1 MRRDEDVKKYVQDMI
16 LFKIGVEMDG
26 LMRKVLDLLREIL
39 DRKLTSLD
47 RLGFLKKWNGEPI
60 ASKEDL
66 HKISQKHIIQLNRE
80 FVKSINEDR
89 SKPDFDKSVYTALSI
104 NAEAM
109 KLFHMLKTVETQGLN
124 VLADYLDELKKESKK
139 SAASKATK
147 NLSADFMLRK
157 IHSDLN
163 HVRNGKSERLM
174 HPKIFKLVHLLV
186 EEQEKNP
193 DLRVLVFTELR
204 NTVGVIVSQLNLI
217 SGLKP
222 AKFVGQAR
230 KSKTDKG
237 LTQKEQIA
245 LLEKFKAGEFNILVS
260 TSVAEEG
267 LDIAECDMVVFYD
280 AVPSEIRLIQ
290 RRGRTARNREG
301 KVIILYCIGTADERY
316 LNISMSKLKAMQRSL
331 GANFEKSPKKSIVK
345 KSRKTKKK
353 ESAGSNSQINEFLK
367 VAQKEK
373 VDKSNLKPPK
383 NTNYISIDKNIP
395 VRYGIRKGLKSKF
408 QISELKNLYSSDFK
422 FIYPDITVK
431 NILSVKILNLK
442 HLIKNFGEDPER
454 LDEDLKNY
462 GKLFELSIFFIDR
475 MDVESD
481 NYSSFDEIKNVI
493 EKHDIQMIPSD
504 QLEEIPLI
512 LNQII
517 KNIKNKYK
525 IKV

>member
-1 MRRDEDVKKYVQDMI
+1 
-16 LFKIGVEMDG
+16 
-26 LMRKVLDLLREIL
+26 
-39 DRKLTSLD
+39 
-47 RLGFLKKWNGEPI
+47 
-60 ASKEDL
+60 
-66 HKISQKHIIQLNRE
+66 
-80 FVKSINEDR
+80 
-89 SKPDFDKSVYTALSI
+89 
-104 NAEAM
+104 
-109 KLFHMLKTVETQGLN
+109 MLKTVETQGLN
-124 VLADYLDELKKESKK
+124 VLTDYLDELKKESYK

-157 IHSDLN
+157 IHADLN

-174 HPKIFKLVHLLV
+174 HPKIFKLNQLLV

-193 DLRVLVFTELR
+193 NLRVLVFTELR

-230 KSKTDKG
+230 KSKSDKG
-237 LTQKEQIA
+237 LSQKEQIA
-245 LLEKFKAGEFNILVS
+245 LLEKFKAGEFNVLVS

-301 KVIILYCIGTADERY
+301 KVIILYCIGTSDERY
-316 LNISMSKLKAMQRSL
+316 LNISMAKLKAMQRSL
-331 GANFEKSPKKSIVK
+331 GKNVQKSPKKSIAK
-345 KSRKTKKK
+345 KTKKIKKK

-367 VAQKEK
+367 IAKKEK
-373 VDKSNLKPPK
+373 VNSNDLKLPK
-383 NTNYISIDKNIP
+383 NKNYILIDKNLP
-395 VRYGIRKGLKSKF
+395 VKYGIRKGLRSKF
-408 QISELKNLYSSDFK
+408 QISDLKGFYSSDFK
-422 FIYPDITVK
+422 CIYPDITVK
-431 NILSVKILNLK
+431 NILSVKILKLNDL
-442 HLIKNFGEDPER
+442 LGIFGKGLER
-454 LDEDLKNY
+454 IDEDLRNF

-475 MDVESD
+475 MGVKP
-481 NYSSFDEIKNVI
+481 NNNPSFDEIKNVI
-493 EKHDIQMIPSD
+493 EKFDIQVIPSD
-504 QLEEIPLI
+504 KLEEIPLI